1 MESIILSIAIF
12 IGVLLGTS
20 VGTFSGSSISAGVG
34 ASSGSSTSV
43 GVGTFGGSSTSVGV
57 GTFGGSSTS
66 VGVGTFGGSSTSVG
80 VGTFSGSSIC
90 AGVGT
95 FSGSSTSPD
104 VNAGS
109 GSRTSPDVGAGSGSL
124 FWCFCCFFSGVGVS
138 SGQTFRLRR
147 MTSTSVGIDSNKVI
161 EGQCTKS
168 FLLFRADS
176 NSSKFAFFKLTPIGN
191 FHFIF
196 VSFEINNSMLIVM
209 LFDKKSININKRLS
223 SFRLIII

>member
-20 VGTFSGSSISAGVG
+20 VGTFSGSGISAGVGASSGSGISAGVG

-66 VGVGTFGGSSTSVG
+66 VGVGTFGGSSTS
-80 VGTFSGSSIC
+80 
-90 AGVGT
+90 
-95 FSGSSTSPD
+95 PD
-104 VNAGS
+104 ND
-109 GSRTSPDVGAGSGSL
+109 R
-124 FWCFCCFFSGVGVS
+124 
-138 SGQTFRLRR
+138 
-147 MTSTSVGIDSNKVI
+147 TSVGIDSNKVI

>member
-20 VGTFSGSSISAGVG
+20 VGTFSGSGISAGVGASSGSGISAGVG

-66 VGVGTFGGSSTSVG
+66 VGVGTFGGSSIVWSRYFG
-80 VGTFSGSSIC
+80 GSS
-90 AGVGT
+90 
-95 FSGSSTSPD
+95 
-104 VNAGS
+104 
-109 GSRTSPDVGAGSGSL
+109 TSPDVGAGSGS
-124 FWCFCCFFSGVGVS
+124 SISAGVGS
-138 SGQTFRLRR
+138 RIGTGIGSRISTSIGSRTSPDARLFVFVERPH
-147 MTSTSVGIDSNKVI
+147 SVGIDSNKVI